1 MRESQAVLV
10 GLVNAPDQ
18 PILSDLIWGDTFAV
32 PWTEYSTSR
41 GSPGTLRSAMN
52 QLLLI
57 PIVAFAKALTLVLRL
72 SGRGSG
78 TALPG
83 YLVGQYF
90 PFALGALVQQ
100 IPTVVAITGTN
111 GKTTT
116 QTMLDAMVSQGEG
129 IKILRNRAGANLSQ
143 GILSELLKQS
153 NALGRLDFTHAI
165 LEVEEATL
173 PRIAALLQPQVI
185 AVTNLYRDQL
195 DAYGEIDRTEKLI
208 RDGIAQCPSAQVVVN
223 GDDPRTARLTQGL
236 PNPTYFVSLAEE
248 YARFLPYEGKLHRRE
263 PGTPGLEATKI
274 RINEDLTTDFA
285 IHGTVADQ
293 TIDIPQA
300 RTASPGFFHVYNAL
314 TALTMATLMGLAPEL
329 AIQGLQTFQPAFGR
343 GEILSRQVGDKTVH
357 YRLLLVKNP
366 ASFSLSLELLRH
378 IPALKLILA
387 INDNTADGKDVSW
400 LWDSEL
406 ERLNQAHLDWVLCSG
421 IRAKDMRVRL
431 KYALDNPPD
440 AIPTV
445 EAIHEA
451 IDQSFAHAL
460 DGDTVFVMPTYTAML
475 EFRKL
480 MGKTLDIV

>member
-1 MRESQAVLV
+1 
-10 GLVNAPDQ
+10 
-18 PILSDLIWGDTFAV
+18 
-32 PWTEYSTSR
+32 
-41 GSPGTLRSAMN
+41 MN

-57 PIVAFAKALTLVLRL
+57 PIVAFAKLLTLALRL

-83 YLVGQYF
+83 YLVGRYF
-90 PFALGALVQQ
+90 PFALGSLVQQ
-100 IPTVVAITGTN
+100 IPTIIAITGTN
-111 GKTTT
+111 GKTTS
-116 QTMLDAMVSQGEG
+116 QTMLNAILGQEPGV
-129 IKILRNRAGANLSQ
+129 KILRNKAGANLSQ

-153 NALGRLDFTHAI
+153 NALGHLDVTHAI

-173 PRIAALLQPQVI
+173 PRIAALLQPQII

-208 RDGIAQCPSAQVVVN
+208 RDGIAQCPQAQVVVN

-248 YARFLPYEGKLHRRE
+248 YSRFLPYEGALHRRE
-263 PGTPGLEATKI
+263 GGSQGLEATQI
-274 RINEDLTTDFA
+274 HINEDLTTDFA
-285 IHGTVADQ
+285 IHGRMAAQ
-293 TIDIPQA
+293 EIAIPQA

-314 TALTMATLMGLAPEL
+314 TAIAISTLLGVSSDTAV
-329 AIQGLQTFQPAFGR
+329 QGLKTFQPAFGR
-343 GEILSRQVGDKTVH
+343 GEILTRRVGDKQVS

-406 ERLNQAHLDWVLCSG
+406 ERLNQAHLDWVLCTG

-431 KYALDNPPD
+431 KYALDSPPSEP
-440 AIPTV
+440 ILTL
-445 EAIHEA
+445 ESIREA
-451 IDQSFAHAL
+451 IDRSFDQAL
-460 DGDTVFVMPTYTAML
+460 DGETVFVMPTYTAML
-475 EFRKL
+475 EVRKL
-480 MGKTLDIV
+480 LGKSLDVV

>member
-1 MRESQAVLV
+1 
-10 GLVNAPDQ
+10 
-18 PILSDLIWGDTFAV
+18 
-32 PWTEYSTSR
+32 
-41 GSPGTLRSAMN
+41 MN
-52 QLLLI
+52 SLLLI
-57 PIVAFAKALTLVLRL
+57 PIVAFAKVLTLVLRL

-83 YLVGQYF
+83 YLVGKYF
-90 PFALGALVQQ
+90 PFVLRALVQQ

-116 QTMLDAMVSQGEG
+116 QTMLDAMVSQGQG

-153 NALGRLDFTHAI
+153 SALGRLDFTHAI

-208 RDGIAQCPSAQVVVN
+208 RDGIAQCPQAQVVVN
-223 GDDPRTARLTQGL
+223 SDDPRTARLTQGL
-236 PNPTYFVSLAEE
+236 PNPTYFVSLAED

-263 PGTPGLEATKI
+263 PDSPGLEATHI

-285 IHGTVADQ
+285 IQGTVANQ
-293 TIDIPQA
+293 AIAITQA

-314 TALTMATLMGLAPEL
+314 TALTMATLMGVAPDL

-343 GEILSRQVGDKTVH
+343 GEILSRQGGDKTVH

-406 ERLNQAHLDWVLCSG
+406 ERLNQADLDWVLCSG
-421 IRAKDMRVRL
+421 LRAKDMRVRL
-431 KYALDNPPD
+431 KYALDHPPE

-445 EAIHEA
+445 ESIPAAIE
-451 IDQSFAHAL
+451 QSFAYAL
-460 DGDTVFVMPTYTAML
+460 NGDTVFVMPTYTAML

>member
-1 MRESQAVLV
+1 VQESQAVLV

-223 GDDPRTARLTQGL
+223 GDDPRTTRLTQGL

-445 EAIHEA
+445 EAIHES